1 MSARGAAT
9 PPAVGERLPAMEIGP
24 FDAEALRRYAEVSG
38 DDNPLH
44 LDDAL
49 AASIGFSAPPV
60 HGMKLLAAFEP
71 MLRAWRAD
79 LELVG
84 LGGTFVQPA
93 PRGEKLVL
101 TGRVL
106 RSTQESVFVR
116 LYAHG
121 SARAPAIIAE
131 ATLRPSNA
139 AFSSEMEA
147 GSRQENASTPFD
159 GEV

>member
-1 MSARGAAT
+1 MTTAAALA

-24 FDAEALRRYAEVSG
+24 FDAGALRRYADVSG
-38 DDNPLH
+38 DSNPLH

-84 LGGTFVQPA
+84 LGGTFVQPV
-93 PRGEKLVL
+93 PRGEKVVL
-101 TGRVL
+101 SGRVL
-106 RSTQESVFVR
+106 RSSPETIFVR

-131 ATLRPSNA
+131 ATLRRPQ
-139 AFSSEMEA
+139 
-147 GSRQENASTPFD
+147 QER
-159 GEV
+159 